1 MPQIS
6 PVLRQRV
13 VTALVLVAGFLATLL
28 LASFPVQAIVF
39 AAVASAGA
47 WEWSNLVVIRSS
59 VLRLLFA
66 SLVPL
71 ACVSLWVTLGLGD
84 AGPVMLGQ
92 PLLAA
97 SAFLW
102 SAMLLALKSY
112 PGAGWLWERPWV
124 RGAMGCLVLTST
136 WLAVVL
142 CLKFDY
148 GAVVLF
154 MMILTIA
161 AADIGAYFVGRR
173 FGQHPLAQAISPGKT
188 WEGFW
193 GGLACVACL
202 TVLVWM
208 NLPISH
214 VHLNLGSLLA
224 LALATAGASVVGDL
238 TVSLLKRQV
247 GLKDSGALLPGHG
260 GLLDRLDSICG
271 AAPIF
276 ALGMLLLGY

>member
-59 VLRLLFA
+59 VPRLLFA

-112 PGAGWLWERPWV
+112 PGDGWLWERPWV
-124 RGAMGCLVLTST
+124 RGAMGCLVLPST

-154 MMILTIA
+154 TMILTIA

-247 GLKDSGALLPGHG
+247 GLKDSGSLLPGHG